1 LNGVAR
7 LFNLCRRVLRRN
19 SRFDLLLHQG
29 LNGKRVQMTD
39 TIALYVAACD
49 YPGKIDPPRIETALQ
64 GLVAAMGLSRAIV
77 RVPRG
82 WTLKTVPA
90 IDRMVD
96 AHPQRLGG
104 AIEAFAIRDMR
115 PSADANWRGRAA
127 IAEWI
132 GKHTDSGL
140 AGEPR
145 SIPGRA
151 GVVWDLFNTVL
162 RSHGAIN
169 VRAKNNRRGRALAL
183 LRSQNGWDLSHL
195 AAIAIGA
202 DANTPLPWAQFALAA
217 FHAGCWR
224 VIWTAE
230 TVFWAAKPEILLD
243 EQGRAH
249 APNAAALVADDG
261 DAYFWHG
268 TVIPKKWITDRAS
281 LTAEVA
287 LGWRDIEQRRAACD
301 MLGWHRILTELQATT
316 IDRNDDPQVGE
327 LVEIVLPG
335 RRRNA
340 RLRFLRVLCG
350 TGREFAL
357 PVPRTVTTALEAQA
371 WSWGL
376 DVEDFIKPEIRT

>member
-1 LNGVAR
+1 M
-7 LFNLCRRVLRRN
+7 
-19 SRFDLLLHQG
+19 HQG

-77 RVPRG
+77 RVPRD

-90 IDRMVD
+90 IGRMVD
-96 AHPQRLGG
+96 TSPRGLSG
-104 AIEAFAIRDMR
+104 AIEAFAIRDMWL
-115 PSADANWRGRAA
+115 SVDANNRGRAA

-132 GKHTDSGL
+132 GKSTDSGL
-140 AGEPR
+140 ASEPR

-151 GVVWDLFNTVL
+151 GVVWDLFNVV
-162 RSHGAIN
+162 RSSDRA
-169 VRAKNNRRGRALAL
+169 RAKNSRRGRALDL
-183 LRSQNGWDLSHL
+183 LRSQKWDLSHL

-202 DANTPLPWAQFALAA
+202 DTNTPLPWAQYALAA

-224 VIWTAE
+224 LTWTAE
-230 TVFWAAKPEILLD
+230 TVFWVAKPEISLD
-243 EQGRAH
+243 DQGRAH
-249 APNAAALVADDG
+249 AANAAALVADDG

-287 LGWRDIEQRRAACD
+287 LGWRNIEQRRAACD
-301 MLGWHRILTELQATT
+301 MLGWRHILTELQATT

-335 RRRNA
+335 RRRRG

-376 DVEDFIKPEIRT
+376 DVDEFIKPEIRT